1 MTHTRGGN
9 GEDSHVPPR
18 LVLVAGLLAALLLS
32 AGCGRTGGD
41 DAGTASGELSGRIAV
56 DGSSTV
62 APFVTAAAEL
72 FQGEESDVQVTV
84 GISGTGG
91 GFERFCM
98 GETDLSNASRAI
110 EDDEVAICEENGV
123 DYVELHI
130 ANDGIANVVNKEND
144 WATCLSVEQLNEI
157 WKPGSKVDSWQ
168 DVDAEFPDVEL
179 KLSGPGTDSGTF
191 DFFTNAINGE
201 EGASRTDYQPS
212 ENDNVI
218 VQAVAGDKG
227 GLGYFGLSYAEQNAS
242 KVKTLEVD
250 DGDGC
255 VKPTRETVQSGEY
268 KPLSRPLF
276 VYVKTEAL
284 QRPEVKAFL
293 EFMLDNQSEIAGDL
307 FVPLTK
313 SSSRRP
319 ARLSTKREHGRA
331 ERAGTARESP
341 PLRRRHHQGAVG
353 ALRVRLRG
361 DDSRHRLRAPAPC
374 DRLLP

>member
-1 MTHTRGGN
+1 MTHRRGGN

-18 LVLVAGLLAALLLS
+18 LVYVAGLLAVLLLA
-32 AGCGRTGGD
+32 AGCGREGGD
-41 DAGTASGELSGRIAV
+41 DNGGTGSGDLSGRITA

-62 APFVTAAAEL
+62 APFVTAAAPL
-72 FQGEESDVQVTV
+72 FRKEQSDVQVTV

-110 EDDEVAICEENGV
+110 EDDEVALCEEGGV
-123 DYVELHI
+123 EFVELHI

-144 WATCLSVEQLNEI
+144 WATCLTVDQLNAI
-157 WKPGSKVDSWQ
+157 WKPGSKVDSWR

-218 VQAVAGDKG
+218 VQAVGGDKG

-250 DGDGC
+250 GGDGC

-276 VYVKTEAL
+276 TYVKTEAL
-284 QRPEVKAFL
+284 ERPEVKAFL
-293 EFMLDNQSEIAGDL
+293 EFMLDNQSEIAGNL
-307 FVPLTK
+307 FVPLTEEQLDK
-313 SSSRRP
+313 
-319 ARLSTKREHGRA
+319 ARAALSDA
-331 ERAGTARESP
+331 
-341 PLRRRHHQGAVG
+341 
-353 ALRVRLRG
+353 
-361 DDSRHRLRAPAPC
+361 
-374 DRLLP
+374 